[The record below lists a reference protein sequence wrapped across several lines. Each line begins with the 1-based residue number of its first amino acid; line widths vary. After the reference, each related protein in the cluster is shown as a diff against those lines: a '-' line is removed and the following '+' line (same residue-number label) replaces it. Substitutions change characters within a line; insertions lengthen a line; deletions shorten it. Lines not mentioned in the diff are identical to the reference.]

1 MRNRLQLTVV
11 TPDGISYQGEV
22 DGLVAL
28 GAKGYFGVRANHAP
42 LIAELQ
48 VGDLR
53 LNIAGQWQIMSVS
66 GGLFEVREGQAVVI
80 TDAAEL
86 ADRIDVQR
94 AQAALER
101 AQARLHESAANSE
114 IDVERAKVAL
124 ARALTRLRVAGGG
137 AIDS

>member
-1 MRNRLQLTVV
+1 MHNKLELTVV
-11 TPDGISYQGEV
+11 TPNGISYQGEV

-28 GAKGYFGVRANHAP
+28 GVEGYFGVRANHAP

-53 LNIAGQWQIMSVS
+53 LNTAGQWQTMVVT
-66 GGLFEVREGQAVVI
+66 GGLFEVSEGQAVVI

-86 ADRIDVQR
+86 ADRIDLAR

-101 AQARLHESAANSE
+101 AQARLQESSTNSE

-124 ARALTRLRVAGGG
+124 VRALTRLRVAGGG